1 VDVGVY
7 HGRSRIGDHMR
18 LMLSEIEISPIDRQD
33 STCDSMLLLLLQQD
47 CTP

>member
-1 VDVGVY
+1 MWVFIMAD
-7 HGRSRIGDHMR
+7 HGSWTMR
-18 LMLSEIEISPIDRQD
+18 LVLSEISISPINRQD